1 MAGKDFLGTG
11 LGFPFNLDQGRGIGL
26 SYHPSDV
33 EQSIRV
39 ILSTRPGER
48 MKRPTFGCRLQ
59 EMVFRPNNSHT
70 HQSIKDAI
78 MEAVVQWEPRVRD
91 LTVHVRSDPKDVDR
105 LNIEIE
111 YLLRDSNTPR
121 NLVYPFYL
129 QG

>member
-1 MAGKDFLGTG
+1 MAGKDFLGAG
-11 LGFPFNLDQGRGIGL
+11 LAFPMGLDQGRGIAL
-26 SYHPSDV
+26 SAGGDDV
-33 EQSIRV
+33 EQSIRI

-48 MKRPTFGCRLQ
+48 AKRPTFGCRLQ

-78 MEAVVQWEPRVRD
+78 MEAIVQWEPRVRD
-91 LTVHVRSDPKDVDR
+91 LDVKVRGDTDDIDR

>member
-1 MAGKDFLGTG
+1 MAGKDFLGAG
-11 LGFPFNLDQGRGIGL
+11 LAFPMGLDQGRGIAL
-26 SYHPSDV
+26 SAGGDDV
-33 EQSIRV
+33 EQSIRI

-48 MKRPTFGCRLQ
+48 VKRPTFGCRLQ
-59 EMVFRPNNSHT
+59 EMVFRPNNAHT

-78 MEAVVQWEPRVRD
+78 MEAIVQWEPRVRD
-91 LTVHVRSDPKDVDR
+91 LDVKVKGDTDNIDR

>member
-1 MAGKDFLGTG
+1 MAGKDYIGTG
-11 LGFPFNLDQGRGIGL
+11 IRFPLCLGQGKGIAISSG
-26 SYHPSDV
+26 PDDV
-33 EQSIRV
+33 EQSIRL

-48 MKRPTFGCRLQ
+48 QQRPSFGCRLQ

-70 HQSIKDAI
+70 HASIRDVI

-91 LTVHVRSDPKDVDR
+91 LDVVVRPDSDDVDR
-105 LNIEIE
+105 INIEIE

>member
-1 MAGKDFLGTG
+1 MAKKGFIGTG
-11 LGFPFNLDQGRGIGL
+11 MRFPLCLDQGRGIATI
-26 SYHPSDV
+26 SQADDV
-33 EQSIRV
+33 EQSIRI

-48 MKRPTFGCRLQ
+48 VQRPNFGCRLQ

-70 HQSIKDAI
+70 HQSIRDLI
-78 MEAVVQWEPRVRD
+78 MEAIVQWEPRVRD
-91 LTVHVRSDPKDVDR
+91 LDVQARPDPDDIDR
-105 LNIEIE
+105 INIEIE

>member
-1 MAGKDFLGTG
+1 MAGREFLGTG
-11 LGFPFNLDQGRGIGL
+11 LSFPMSLDQGRGIAL
-26 SYHPSDV
+26 SGGGDDV
-33 EQSIRV
+33 EQSIRI

-48 MKRPTFGCRLQ
+48 AKRPTFGCRLQ

-78 MEAVVQWEPRVRD
+78 MEAIVQWEPRVRD
-91 LTVHVRSDPKDVDR
+91 LDVKVRGDTDDIDR

>member
-1 MAGKDFLGTG
+1 MAGREFLGTG
-11 LGFPFNLDQGRGIGL
+11 LAFPLNLDEGRGISL
-26 SYHPSDV
+26 SNQADDV
-33 EQSIRV
+33 EQSIRI

-48 MKRPTFGCRLQ
+48 VKRPTFGCRLQ
-59 EMVFRPNNSHT
+59 EMVFRPNNAHT
-70 HQSIKDAI
+70 HQSIRDTI
-78 MEAVVQWEPRVRD
+78 MEAIIQWEPRVRD
-91 LTVHVRSDPKDVDR
+91 LNVIVKGDPKDIDR